1 MPVWLLNLLNNLSHI
16 ISLTTFSFKRKFYFK
31 VIKIK
36 TMLFVAKTYI
46 LYILFDDL
54 IFFLIS
60 QDLWKSKLFQ
70 FWFFHIQF
78 GNNFLLLEEFI
89 LNFHIMPSFK
99 LKFILIISQIYK
111 KLLNFIIKSR
121 LFHTISYNFIIG

>member
-1 MPVWLLNLLNNLSHI
+1 
-16 ISLTTFSFKRKFYFK
+16 
-31 VIKIK
+31 
-36 TMLFVAKTYI
+36 
-46 LYILFDDL
+46 
-54 IFFLIS
+54 
-60 QDLWKSKLFQ
+60 
-70 FWFFHIQF
+70 
-78 GNNFLLLEEFI
+78 LLEEFI